1 MLKFGIRKAKE
12 KALEEDMRE
21 FNVREDDLIEKFIH
35 SGGPGG
41 QNVNKVATCV
51 YLKHVPTG
59 FEVKMQKARSQG
71 LNRFLARRELVRK
84 IKNDVLGR
92 KSEEE
97 MRRQRIRRAKRRRS
111 RRAKE
116 RMLEQKKLQA
126 QKKEL
131 RTKPQPDKEIWEED
145 PCLNSRP
152 PYKEECPD
160 IGHYPKSLL
169 IQFIRQDAK
178 KNIPELGKQK
188 GERIITAKISA
199 SLSVKLR

>member
-12 KALEEDMRE
+12 KALEEDMRK
-21 FNVREDDLIEKFIH
+21 FGVREDDLIEKFIH

-97 MRRQRIRRAKRRRS
+97 MRRQRAREIAINIL
-111 RRAKE
+111 A
-116 RMLEQKKLQA
+116 
-126 QKKEL
+126 
-131 RTKPQPDKEIWEED
+131 THKPLAI
-145 PCLNSRP
+145 SS
-152 PYKEECPD
+152 D
-160 IGHYPKSLL
+160 I
-169 IQFIRQDAK
+169 Q
-178 KNIPELGKQK
+178 
-188 GERIITAKISA
+188 AKIKSG
-199 SLSVKLR
+199 VKGMIH